1 MLLVGEAHPHR
12 RLRVDPAR
20 ERQVVGVGDA
30 ARQPVLLEHEPRRL
44 EAEQAVERGRGDR
57 RALEPV
63 AALEFPAIGV
73 ETAAEEALAEP
84 FVEQAP
90 AIAAELR

>member
-1 MLLVGEAHPHR
+1 VFLARAALGLA
-12 RLRVDPAR
+12 VDR
-20 ERQVVGVGDA
+20 EPFRDS
-30 ARQPVLLEHEPRRL
+30 EK
-44 EAEQAVERGRGDR
+44 AV
-57 RALEPV
+57 EPV